1 MSDDMTSSATSSPL
15 KDDGKV
21 GIGLGDIDDLPNPVN
36 RARFEH
42 DVPDAR
48 ISQTVNNLCGL
59 VRARNTS
66 GDAEALDGKTLVA
79 AIVGTGTRTGED
91 LCRGN

>member
-1 MSDDMTSSATSSPL
+1 MTSSTTSSPL
-15 KDDGKV
+15 KDDGRV
-21 GIGLGDIDDLPNPVN
+21 RIGLGDIDDLPNPVN
-36 RARFEH
+36 RARFER
-42 DVPDAR
+42 DVPDAP

-59 VRARNTS
+59 VRARDTS

-79 AIVGTGTRTGED
+79 ASPAIVGTGTRTGED